1 VAIER
6 PAIDA
11 KFVGQILTR
20 GRRPQLIQASSFDP
34 AIEGIESRRV
44 EDLRMH
50 RRLVVSSERAFARVR
65 TNRAVLGGKKG
76 QTAQHCQLGVR
87 SGRARNHRYAIFTGS
102 LGEGRCGWRI
112 DLVSDCER
120 WVVRAGD
127 GQQNPT

>member
-6 PAIDA
+6 PAIHA
-11 KFVGQILTR
+11 KLVRQILSR

-65 TNRAVLGGKKG
+65 TNRAMLGGKKG
-76 QTAQHCQLGVR
+76 QAAEHCKLGVKSR
-87 SGRARNHRYAIFTGS
+87 RARNHRYSIFTGS
-102 LGEGRCGWRI
+102 LGEG
-112 DLVSDCER
+112 
-120 WVVRAGD
+120 
-127 GQQNPT
+127 